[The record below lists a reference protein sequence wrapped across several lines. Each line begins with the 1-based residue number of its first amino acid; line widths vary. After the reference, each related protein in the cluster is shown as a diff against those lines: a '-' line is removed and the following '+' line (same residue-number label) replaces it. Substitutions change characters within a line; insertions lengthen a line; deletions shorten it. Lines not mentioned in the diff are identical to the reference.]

1 MIQIRHSRL
10 SLASLLSA
18 AIFALLSVLAP
29 PAAAGERLTVVAWAP
44 GYPGTTEQAQPSM
57 DELASGVAVEM
68 GIPLDEVAAYYHPE
82 LDLGRER
89 LLGDDVAIAIV
100 PLPVL
105 LEYGAELKMRPLLTV
120 ELAGVEQERWSLVAK
135 KGALASAADLSGWR
149 LEGLAGYSPTFVRA
163 VLSDWGTLPADVE
176 IAFNGRVVSV
186 LRKAAK
192 GERLVALLDEA
203 QAGALDRL
211 PFAADLEVLTQ
222 SGAVPSSYVC
232 VVGDRL
238 TDVRTAQVTKA
249 LLALNDS
256 ERGRELL
263 STIRVDRFGQ
273 LDADASRALETIRSQ
288 WRALR

>member
-1 MIQIRHSRL
+1 MIQIRHSRFPSAL
-10 SLASLLSA
+10 ILSA
-18 AIFALLSVLAP
+18 AIFVVRALLVPS
-29 PAAAGERLTVVAWAP
+29 AAAGERLTVVAWAP

-57 DELASGVAVEM
+57 DELAGGVAAEM
-68 GIPLDEVAAYYHPE
+68 GIPLDEVEAFYHPE
-82 LDLGRER
+82 LDLGRAR

-105 LEYGAELKMRPLLTV
+105 LEYGEELKMRPLLTV
-120 ELAGVEQERWSLVAK
+120 ELAGVDQERWSLVAK
-135 KGALASAADLSGWR
+135 KGAIASASDLSGWR
-149 LEGLAGYSPTFVRA
+149 LEGLAGYSSTFVRA
-163 VLSDWGTLPADVE
+163 VLSDWGTLPSDVE

-192 GERLVALLDEA
+192 GEQLVALLDEA

-211 PFAADLEVLTQ
+211 PFGDDLEVLAK

-238 TDVRTAQVTKA
+238 TEARAAQVTKA

-256 ERGRELL
+256 GAGKELL

-273 LDADASRALETIRSQ
+273 LDEVANQALDSIRRQ
-288 WRALR
+288 WRAAR